1 MDKRPSPNIV
11 ILGKNAKAG
20 NKSYVI
26 KRVFIKEQRLAKLA
40 LISMRPLMKIP
51 KSEPFFSVI
60 NK

>member
-26 KRVFIKEQRLAKLA
+26 KRVFIYKVKVFKLYY
-40 LISMRPLMKIP
+40 
-51 KSEPFFSVI
+51 VD
-60 NK
+60 NGYND